1 MGWKSDMAFATYT
14 VGRSS
19 QADICI
25 ADPSISRIHMEIT
38 VTNDGRYFCADR
50 MSTHG
55 TFLKKNGEWKPL
67 KQGYIDG
74 ADSLVLG
81 TKKIKLSSIIN
92 SPAVAGFLKQKE
104 VNEDVEP
111 MSFKPIR
118 NTATGE
124 IESSS

>member
-1 MGWKSDMAFATYT
+1 MAFVTYT

-19 QADICI
+19 QADICVN
-25 ADPSISRIHMEIT
+25 DPSISRIHMEIT
-38 VTNDGRYFCADR
+38 ITSGGRYFCADHR
-50 MSTHG
+50 SSHG
-55 TFLKKNGEWKPL
+55 TFFNKNGEWKPL

-81 TKKIKLSSIIN
+81 TKKIKFSSIIN
-92 SPAVAGFLKQKE
+92 SPAVASFSKQKD

-118 NTATGE
+118 NSATGE

>member
-1 MGWKSDMAFATYT
+1 
-14 VGRSS
+14 
-19 QADICI
+19 
-25 ADPSISRIHMEIT
+25 
-38 VTNDGRYFCADR
+38 

>member
-1 MGWKSDMAFATYT
+1 MAFATYT

-50 MSTHG
+50 RSTHG
-55 TFLKKNGEWKPL
+55 TFCKKNGEWSPL